1 MIFFA
6 FIKLLMTPSCY
17 CNLFDYILF
26 DDNDGK
32 NIIYIIYKNKIMKH
46 RKRKYFIHFLLLF
59 KPTYPQVESI
69 DFM

>member
-6 FIKLLMTPSCY
+6 FIKLLIMPCY
-17 CNLFDYILF
+17 CNLFD
-26 DDNDGK
+26 DDNGK
-32 NIIYIIYKNKIMKH
+32 NIIYVIYKNKIMKH